1 MEMDGRQLQNHC
13 ERLLAIH
20 DYLFNLAM
28 LEKGILEHLLESS
41 LESRPAE
48 DLEDL

>member
-1 MEMDGRQLQNHC
+1 MEDSDQTTARDFWLN
-13 ERLLAIH
+13 
-20 DYLFNLAM
+20 DYLLNLAM